1 MNVKYKFL
9 VKDIFFFIFQ
19 AVHKTTFRFMD
30 KDDFSTVKDRSKNA
44 KYLAIIIPS
53 TNLIKKKLIQNTIH

>member
-1 MNVKYKFL
+1 
-9 VKDIFFFIFQ
+9 
-19 AVHKTTFRFMD
+19 MD

-53 TNLIKKKLIQNTIH
+53 TNLIKKNLIQNTIH